1 MTVIL
6 IGANYHNLSLVELEK
21 LESAAELIRMNL
33 FNDKSDQ
40 HGIDGA
46 VVVSTCNR
54 FEIYLDSDDVSGA
67 SNYAREVIKSAVG
80 FSDQFLNENLIQLI
94 DSAAINH
101 LFRVTSGLDS
111 MVVGEVEIAGQIK
124 RSLSD
129 THELGHTSR
138 ITEALFQRASLV
150 SKKVAT
156 ETGLG
161 AAGRSL
167 ISTALDLV
175 TQRHFALKDKK
186 VLVIGTGAYARVVV
200 AALNRDGVAEIF
212 VYSTSGRAEEFS
224 QNHATTAISFDQLQE
239 TLQNIDLL
247 VACSGTHGPIV
258 QFDHLRNAPQKML
271 PVIDLSLSPDVERS
285 VRNLSSIEVID
296 LEEIHRHAP
305 VEHQATIESAEAII
319 EVAVREFQQD
329 LAARANDPM
338 VRALRTH
345 VDEIVEQEIARVRI
359 KNGDDFA
366 KQVERSL
373 RLVTKSIF
381 HRPTIRAR
389 SSALAGEIDQYQM
402 AVQILFGLE
411 VKVDD
416 GQ

>member
-1 MTVIL
+1 VTVIL

-21 LESAAELIRMNL
+21 LESAAELIRNNL

-167 ISTALDLV
+167 ISTAL
-175 TQRHFALKDKK
+175 
-186 VLVIGTGAYARVVV
+186 I
-200 AALNRDGVAEIF
+200 
-212 VYSTSGRAEEFS
+212 
-224 QNHATTAISFDQLQE
+224 
-239 TLQNIDLL
+239 
-247 VACSGTHGPIV
+247 
-258 QFDHLRNAPQKML
+258 
-271 PVIDLSLSPDVERS
+271 
-285 VRNLSSIEVID
+285 
-296 LEEIHRHAP
+296 
-305 VEHQATIESAEAII
+305 
-319 EVAVREFQQD
+319 
-329 LAARANDPM
+329 
-338 VRALRTH
+338 
-345 VDEIVEQEIARVRI
+345 
-359 KNGDDFA
+359 
-366 KQVERSL
+366 
-373 RLVTKSIF
+373 
-381 HRPTIRAR
+381 
-389 SSALAGEIDQYQM
+389 
-402 AVQILFGLE
+402 
-411 VKVDD
+411 
-416 GQ
+416 

>member
-1 MTVIL
+1 MIL
-6 IGANYHNLSLVELEK
+6 LGANYRNLSLVELEK
-21 LESAAELIRMNL
+21 LESAAELIRNNL

-54 FEIYLDSDDVSGA
+54 FEIYLDSDDISGA
-67 SNYAREVIKSAVG
+67 SKYAKEVIKSVVG
-80 FSDQFLNENLIQLI
+80 FSDQFLDENLIQLI
-94 DSAAINH
+94 DTAAINH

-175 TQRHFALKDKK
+175 TQRHFALKHKK

-200 AALNRDGVAEIF
+200 AALNREGVAQIF

-224 QNHATTAISFDQLQE
+224 QNHATTPVSFDQLQE
-239 TLQNIDLL
+239 TLEKIDLL
-247 VACSGTHGPIV
+247 VACSGAHGPIV
-258 QFDHLRNAPQKML
+258 QFDHLRNAPQTIL
-271 PVIDLSLSPDVERS
+271 PVIDLSLSSDVEES
-285 VRNLSSIEVID
+285 VKNLSSIAVID
-296 LEEIHRHAP
+296 LEEIYRHAP
-305 VEHQATIESAEAII
+305 VEHQTTIDLAETII
-319 EVAVREFQQD
+319 EVAVKEFQQD

-345 VDEIVEQEIARVRI
+345 VDEIVEQEIARVRV